1 MTKLVLVGLF
11 VVGCGK
17 SECEKYA
24 DMEWKCGNY
33 PAKEED
39 ITRKLSEGMCEAAKT
54 EKSEFAQKFKKEAEC
69 AAKFSDCTQ
78 YKACTDALK

>member
-1 MTKLVLVGLF
+1 MGKVLLIAVLVSA
-11 VVGCGK
+11 CGK
-17 SECEKYA
+17 SQCEKYA

-54 EKSEFAQKFKKEAEC
+54 EKSEFAQKFTKEAEC
-69 AAKFSDCTQ
+69 AAKFSDCAQ
-78 YKACTDALK
+78 YKACTDASK